1 MPTLTL
7 DQLVQWVQ
15 EIPPLPNV
23 AVRVMR
29 MADDPNVGPRDIAAV
44 VSTDVALATR
54 VLRIANSAYYG
65 MARKVSTLNEAVLL
79 LGLKAMR
86 SLAVAA
92 AAYDTLKNEA
102 AGYNLASGEL
112 WRHSISCA
120 VASQVIAQKT
130 RKVQP
135 EEAFVAGLLHDVGK
149 VILSLYVAQQFQ
161 AILALVEL
169 EQIPF
174 SEAERTVLGFD
185 HAEVGARIAE
195 KWNLPT
201 PLVAAIGGH
210 HSLQRGGDMPEL
222 AAVVHIANAV
232 CLTEGM
238 GLGADG
244 LDEPLDPAALQL
256 LNMTIPDVEVVLD
269 ELVEQFQR
277 SAGLFETLRAA

>member
-7 DQLVQWVQ
+7 DQLVHWVQ

-23 AVRVMR
+23 AMRVIR
-29 MADDPNVGPRDIAAV
+29 MADDPNTGPRDIAAV
-44 VSTDVALATR
+44 VSSDVALATR
-54 VLRIANSAYYG
+54 VMRIANSAYYG
-65 MARKVSTLNEAVLL
+65 MARKVTTLNEAVLL

-92 AAYDTLKNEA
+92 AAYDTLKAEA
-102 AGYNLASGEL
+102 SGYNLAAGEL

-120 VASQVIAQKT
+120 IASQVIAQKT
-130 RKVQP
+130 RKIAP

-195 KWNLPT
+195 KWNLPD
-201 PLVAAIGGH
+201 PLCAAIAGH
-210 HSLQRGGDMPEL
+210 HHLERGAAAPEL
-222 AAVVHIANAV
+222 TAVVHVANAA

-238 GLGADG
+238 GIGSDG
-244 LDEPLDPAALQL
+244 LDEPLDMAALATL
-256 LNMTIPDVEVVLD
+256 GLTLADVDGILD
-269 ELVEQFQR
+269 DLVEQFQR
-277 SAGLFETLRAA
+277 SAGLYETLRAA